1 MTGHTNNSVAVLLAC
16 YNRKQKTLSFLQS
29 FTKQKY
35 YQNGSIDIYLL
46 DDAST
51 DGTAEA
57 VKALYPA
64 VNIIISGGNLY
75 WAASMIEAWRHA
87 MAQKNYDFFL
97 LCNDDV
103 VVFENALENLFNAY
117 KLAGSNG
124 TILIG
129 STLDPN
135 TSKIS
140 YGGNRLVM
148 HTLKKTTYTLI
159 EPDDTKLIPCNTGN
173 ANILL
178 VDAETVNRVG
188 IFSNAFIHIFADF
201 DYTLT
206 AYKAGIKVFIAPGF
220 YGICERDYF
229 TKWLPGSKS
238 LKERIQYMYH
248 TKGLGYKEHLHFVK
262 KHYPAGYA
270 AAFAKLWLKTLF
282 PVIWDKFRK
291 KDTLIES
298 SNLK

>member
-1 MTGHTNNSVAVLLAC
+1 MSTYSNYNIAVVLAC
-16 YNRKQKTLSFLQS
+16 YNRKQKTLSFLES
-29 FTKQKY
+29 FIKQTFY
-35 YQNGSIDIYLL
+35 EQVPIDVYLL

-57 VKALYPA
+57 VKRLYPF
-64 VNIIISGGNLY
+64 VQIITSAGNLY
-75 WAASMIEAWRHA
+75 WAGGMITAWKYA
-87 MAQKNYDFFL
+87 IAQKTYDLFL

-103 VVFENALENLFNAY
+103 VMFENAIEKLLHAY
-117 KLAGSNG
+117 MLAGSKG

-135 TSKIS
+135 TNRIS
-140 YGGNRLVM
+140 YGGNTLVM
-148 HTLKKTTYTLI
+148 HSLKKNTYTLI
-159 EPDDTKLIPCNTGN
+159 EPNETTLIPCNTGN
-173 ANILL
+173 ANILM
-178 VDAETVNRVG
+178 VDAETVTKIGV
-188 IFSNAFIHIFADF
+188 FSGEYIHFFADF

-262 KHYPAGYA
+262 KHYPAAYA

-282 PVIWDKFRK
+282 PVIWHKFRK

-298 SNLK
+298 SNIK